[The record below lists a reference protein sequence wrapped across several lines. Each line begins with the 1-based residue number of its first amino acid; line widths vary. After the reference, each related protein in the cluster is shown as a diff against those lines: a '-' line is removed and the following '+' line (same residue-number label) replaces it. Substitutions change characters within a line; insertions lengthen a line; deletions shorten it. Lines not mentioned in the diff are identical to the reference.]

1 MAVVVLQ
8 HSRMWRSTGAAGV
21 AVPAAL
27 ARVGFFFK
35 IRRRSGA
42 GNAINVSLG
51 GARNATP
58 KTNCEAGFAQGA
70 LASSSRAVTGLNL
83 GRMVYAGVALQVTLA
98 SPAATRKMEKSFLA
112 AVGLANL
119 TGHVLSVKPS
129 TASPT

>member
-1 MAVVVLQ
+1 MGV
-8 HSRMWRSTGAAGV
+8 AGV

-42 GNAINVSLG
+42 GNAINVYLG

-58 KTNCEAGFAQGA
+58 KTNCEAGFARGA

-83 GRMVYAGVALQVTLA
+83 ERMVFAGVVLQAPLA
-98 SPAATRKMEKSFLA
+98 RTAAMHKMEKGFLA

-119 TGHVLSVKPS
+119 TGHVLSVKHS
-129 TASPT
+129 TASKT